1 MNKCIE
7 SDVQEMLPDL
17 LHRTLRSE
25 DRERVE
31 FHLATCESCR
41 EELAVLRTVKSAAV
55 FAPAIDV
62 GRIVRQIP
70 PYQRIAPSVEAPARS
85 RVARWLV
92 AATMAVLVIGGG
104 SLVLNRPD
112 TPAAVTVDY
121 PSAVAPANSGE
132 IMPAPAAVETPA
144 TPAPRNLALA
154 ADVASLSDGDLV
166 QLMNEMETFDALPAT
181 EAEPVIAVDTVDS
194 L

>member
-1 MNKCIE
+1 MNECNE
-7 SDVQEMLPDL
+7 SDVREMLPDL
-17 LHRTLRSE
+17 LHRTLRGE

-31 FHLATCESCR
+31 FHLATCDSCR

-62 GRIVRQIP
+62 GQIVRQIP
-70 PYQRIAPSVEAPARS
+70 PYSRITPSVEAPARS

-92 AATMAVLVIGGG
+92 AATMAVLVISGGA
-104 SLVLNRPD
+104 LVLNRPG
-112 TPAAVTVDY
+112 TPGSVAVDV
-121 PSAVAPANSGE
+121 PSAVSPANPVEGAAT
-132 IMPAPAAVETPA
+132 PAIVETSA

-166 QLMNEMETFDALPAT
+166 QLMNEMDTFDALPAT
-181 EAEPVIAVDTVDS
+181 EAEPVFAVDTVDS
-194 L
+194 R

>member
-41 EELAVLRTVKSAAV
+41 EELSVLRTVKSAAV

-70 PYQRIAPSVEAPARS
+70 PYERITPSVEAPARS
-85 RVARWLV
+85 RAARWLV
-92 AATMAVLVIGGG
+92 AATMAVLFVGGG
-104 SLVLNRPD
+104 ALLLNRPEAPD
-112 TPAAVTVDY
+112 AVAVEY
-121 PSAVAPANSGE
+121 PSAVSPASSGE
-132 IMPAPAAVETPA
+132 SVPAPAVVETPSA
-144 TPAPRNLALA
+144 PAPRNLALA

-166 QLMNEMETFDALPAT
+166 QLMTEMETFDALPAT
-181 EAEPVIAVDTVDS
+181 ETEPVIAVDTVDS